1 MNGFRWQ
8 PRRSFFLLA
17 LAVSFVLFALLRS
30 EQEKPR
36 GITLKKASTLSVTTD
51 PLYKESHALV
61 IGVSQYTGGWPNL
74 PGVKADLEAV
84 TQVLQKYG
92 FHVVIVENPT
102 LSELERAYRDFV
114 VRYGLGTDNR
124 LLLYFAG
131 HGYTHKP
138 SYATNDPNEW
148 MGYIVAQDAPLPKKD
163 IGPFLLRAMSMQRF
177 ADIARQIE
185 AKHVLFV
192 FDSCFSGSIF
202 ALSRA
207 HPPDTDVLQMATKPV
222 RQFIS
227 SGSADQEVSDAGGFR
242 RQLIAALDGAADR
255 NRDGYVT
262 GSELGSFLRETVPN
276 YEKQTPQ
283 YGKIRDPLLDKG
295 DFLFPLQVTA
305 SASPPTLFQE
315 KKEEQVV
322 SRPPPPLRLQ
332 GHLQVN
338 VNVESAMVRI
348 DGTQVGLVQRDV
360 PLVLRDLTVGTVRV
374 QVEAE
379 GYESL
384 DRLVKIAEQQWTQE
398 GFVLQRRVMPEQ
410 IPIVSA
416 PAPSPNL
423 PPASLSSQLQP
434 EPSQS
439 DDVVTYWGIDSSGNL
454 VPHSAPNI
462 KPKAGKKE
470 KKR

>member
-1 MNGFRWQ
+1 
-8 PRRSFFLLA
+8 
-17 LAVSFVLFALLRS
+17 
-30 EQEKPR
+30 
-36 GITLKKASTLSVTTD
+36 
-51 PLYKESHALV
+51 
-61 IGVSQYTGGWPNL
+61 
-74 PGVKADLEAV
+74 
-84 TQVLQKYG
+84 
-92 FHVVIVENPT
+92 
-102 LSELERAYRDFV
+102 
-114 VRYGLGTDNR
+114 
-124 LLLYFAG
+124 
-131 HGYTHKP
+131 
-138 SYATNDPNEW
+138 
-148 MGYIVAQDAPLPKKD
+148 
-163 IGPFLLRAMSMQRF
+163 MQRF

-207 HPPDTDVLQMATKPV
+207 LSSDADILQLAAKPV

-262 GSELGSFLRETVPN
+262 GSELGSFLQETVPN

-295 DFLFPLQVTA
+295 DFLFPLRVA
-305 SASPPTLFQE
+305 SIAPPPTLFQE
-315 KKEEQVV
+315 KKEERVV
-322 SRPPPPLRLQ
+322 SPPPPLRLQ

-338 VNVESAMVRI
+338 VNVESATVRI
-348 DGTQVGLVQRDV
+348 DGTQVGLARRDT
-360 PLVLRDLTVGTVRV
+360 PLLLRDLTAGTVRV

-398 GFVLQRRVMPEQ
+398 GFVLQRRVIPEQ
-410 IPIVSA
+410 TPTVSA
-416 PAPSPNL
+416 LSPNTDL
-423 PPASLSSQLQP
+423 PASQLSLQP
-434 EPSQS
+434 QSGPSQN
-439 DDVVTYWGIDSSGNL
+439 DDVVTYWDIDSSGNL

-462 KPKAGKKE
+462 RPKAGKKE
-470 KKR
+470 KRR